1 MKIGIDLSE
10 LKNEL
15 KEIKKN
21 NDNKNEIVQKSV
33 LDINNY
39 QYINFTDDPEIDDF
53 LNDKSFK
60 ILDLAA
66 GTSIFLGSIFI
77 EVQEYLAD
85 KGNSDTTYIKWLESN
100 GFNRMTALRYKRRA
114 EIYNS
119 LTSSKAKYFI
129 GITSQKIIDEIVKA
143 ENKEEILD
151 YLEKMTNFNN
161 IEDFFK
167 KDIVL
172 KIEDKV
178 EKENIEIKERIKKL
192 PLKNIERLDIEKKNQ
207 VNELVQKIEDIL
219 KEQKNES
226 NK

>member
-1 MKIGIDLSE
+1 MKIGIDLTE
-10 LKNEL
+10 LKKELNEV
-15 KEIKKN
+15 KKN
-21 NDNKNEIVQKSV
+21 NESKNEIVQKSV

-100 GFNRMTALRYKRRA
+100 GFNRMTALRYKKRA

-119 LTSSKAKYFI
+119 LKSSKAKYFI
-129 GITSQKIIDEIVKA
+129 GITSQKIIDEIFKY
-143 ENKEEILD
+143 EDREEILY
-151 YLEKMTNFNN
+151 YLEEINNYDEIENFL
-161 IEDFFK
+161 K
-167 KDIVL
+167 KDVVL
-172 KIEDKV
+172 EIEDKI

-192 PLKNIERLDIEKKNQ
+192 SLKNIEKLDTEKQKQIDNLLQQIE
-207 VNELVQKIEDIL
+207 ELL
-219 KEQKNES
+219 KEQK
-226 NK
+226 

>member
-39 QYINFTDDPEIDDF
+39 QYINFTDDPEIDAF

-100 GFNRMTALRYKRRA
+100 GFNRVTALRYKKRA

-119 LTSSKAKYFI
+119 LKSSKAKYFI
-129 GITSQKIIDEIVKA
+129 GITSQKIIDEIFKY
-143 ENKEEILD
+143 EDREEILY
-151 YLEKMTNFNN
+151 YLEEINNYDEIENFL
-161 IEDFFK
+161 K
-167 KDIVL
+167 KDVVL
-172 KIEDKV
+172 EIEDKI

-192 PLKNIERLDIEKKNQ
+192 SLKNIEKLDTEKQKQIDNLLQQIE
-207 VNELVQKIEDIL
+207 ELL
-219 KEQKNES
+219 KEQK
-226 NK
+226 

>member
-66 GTSIFLGSIFI
+66 ASSILLGSIFI

-85 KGNSDTTYIKWLESN
+85 KVNSDTTYIKWLESN
-100 GFNRMTALRYKRRA
+100 GFNRMTALRYKKRA

-119 LTSSKAKYFI
+119 LKSSKAKYFI
-129 GITSQKIIDEIVKA
+129 GITSQKIIDEIFKY
-143 ENKEEILD
+143 EDREEILY
-151 YLEKMTNFNN
+151 YLEEINNYDEIENFL
-161 IEDFFK
+161 K
-167 KDIVL
+167 KDVVL
-172 KIEDKV
+172 EIEDKI

-192 PLKNIERLDIEKKNQ
+192 SLKNIEKLDTEKQKQIDNLLQQIE
-207 VNELVQKIEDIL
+207 ELL
-219 KEQKNES
+219 KEQK
-226 NK
+226 

>member
-100 GFNRMTALRYKRRA
+100 GFNRMTALRYKKRA

-119 LTSSKAKYFI
+119 LKSSKAKYFI
-129 GITSQKIIDEIVKA
+129 GITSQKIIDEIFKY
-143 ENKEEILD
+143 EDREEILY
-151 YLEKMTNFNN
+151 YLEEINNYDEIENFL
-161 IEDFFK
+161 K
-167 KDIVL
+167 KDVVL
-172 KIEDKV
+172 EIEDKT

-192 PLKNIERLDIEKKNQ
+192 SLKNIEKLDAEKQKQIDNLLQQIE
-207 VNELVQKIEDIL
+207 ELL
-219 KEQKNES
+219 KEQK
-226 NK
+226 

>member
-85 KGNSDTTYIKWLESN
+85 RGNSDTTYIKWLESN
-100 GFNRMTALRYKRRA
+100 GFNRMTALRYKKRA

-119 LTSSKAKYFI
+119 LKSSKAKYFI
-129 GITSQKIIDEIVKA
+129 GITSQKIIDEIFKY
-143 ENKEEILD
+143 EDREEILY
-151 YLEKMTNFNN
+151 YLEEINNYDEIENFL
-161 IEDFFK
+161 K
-167 KDIVL
+167 KDVVL
-172 KIEDKV
+172 EIEDKI

-192 PLKNIERLDIEKKNQ
+192 SLKNIEKLDTEKQKQIDNLLQQIE
-207 VNELVQKIEDIL
+207 ELL
-219 KEQKNES
+219 KEQK
-226 NK
+226 

>member
-39 QYINFTDDPEIDDF
+39 QYINFTDDPEIDAF

-100 GFNRMTALRYKRRA
+100 GFNRMTALRYKKRA

-119 LTSSKAKYFI
+119 LKSSKAKYFI
-129 GITSQKIIDEIVKA
+129 GITSQKIIDEIFKY
-143 ENKEEILD
+143 EDREEILY
-151 YLEKMTNFNN
+151 YLEEINNYDEIENFL
-161 IEDFFK
+161 K
-167 KDIVL
+167 KDVVL
-172 KIEDKV
+172 EIEDKP

-192 PLKNIERLDIEKKNQ
+192 PLKNIEKLDTEKQKQIDNLLQQIE
-207 VNELVQKIEDIL
+207 ELL
-219 KEQKNES
+219 KEQK
-226 NK
+226 

>member
-100 GFNRMTALRYKRRA
+100 GFNRMTALRYKKRA

-119 LTSSKAKYFI
+119 LKSSKAKYFI
-129 GITSQKIIDEIVKA
+129 GITSQKIIDEIFKY
-143 ENKEEILD
+143 EDREEILY
-151 YLEKMTNFNN
+151 YLEEINNYDEIENFL
-161 IEDFFK
+161 K
-167 KDIVL
+167 KDVVL
-172 KIEDKV
+172 EIEDKI

-192 PLKNIERLDIEKKNQ
+192 SLKNIEKLDTEKQKQIDNLVHQIE
-207 VNELVQKIEDIL
+207 ELL
-219 KEQKNES
+219 KEQK
-226 NK
+226 

>member
-1 MKIGIDLSE
+1 MKIGIDLTE
-10 LKNEL
+10 LKKELNEV
-15 KEIKKN
+15 KKN
-21 NDNKNEIVQKSV
+21 NENKNEIIQKSV

-66 GTSIFLGSIFI
+66 GTSILLGSIFI
-77 EVQEYLAD
+77 EVQEYLVD
-85 KGNSDTTYIKWLESN
+85 KVNSDTTYIKWLESN

-129 GITSQKIIDEIVKA
+129 GITSQKIIDEISKY
-143 ENKEEILD
+143 EDRKEILY
-151 YLEKMTNFNN
+151 YLEEMNNYDEIENFL
-161 IEDFFK
+161 K
-167 KDIVL
+167 KDVVL
-172 KIEDKV
+172 EIEDKT

-192 PLKNIERLDIEKKNQ
+192 PLKNIERLDNEKKNQ
-207 VNELVQKIEDIL
+207 VNELVQKIEEIL
-219 KEQKNES
+219 KEMK
-226 NK
+226 

>member
-85 KGNSDTTYIKWLESN
+85 KVNSDTTYIKWLESN
-100 GFNRMTALRYKRRA
+100 GFNRMTALRYKKRA

-119 LTSSKAKYFI
+119 LKSSKAKYFI
-129 GITSQKIIDEIVKA
+129 GITSQKIIDEIFKY
-143 ENKEEILD
+143 EDREEILY
-151 YLEKMTNFNN
+151 YLEEINNYDEIENFL
-161 IEDFFK
+161 K
-167 KDIVL
+167 KDVVL
-172 KIEDKV
+172 EIEDKI

-192 PLKNIERLDIEKKNQ
+192 SLKNIEKLDTEKQKQIDNLLQQIE
-207 VNELVQKIEDIL
+207 ELL
-219 KEQKNES
+219 KEQK
-226 NK
+226 